1 MSRATLRAYVIAI
14 DLAAILVTALLPTIG
29 LTRRPWAFGLLL
41 VLAAAVGTRSVRLH
55 ARKIRLTAGDAF
67 TFCALEIAGPMAA
80 PLVAL
85 LGTAGAAFGSR
96 PRTSFLRT
104 AFNLGAVT
112 LAAAACAWAR
122 EVILAL
128 DGPEAMM
135 RGLALLGAAAVF
147 FLVNTLLVAGAIRI
161 DTGKPFL
168 AVWNRTG
175 LWTFGSTVA
184 SLVLGAGL
192 FWFVETVGP
201 LGLALGLGGAAVVSG
216 FFRSRKDPTD

>member
-14 DLAAILVTALLPTIG
+14 DLAAIVVTALLPATG
-29 LTRRPWAFGLLL
+29 LTDRPWAFVLLL
-41 VLAAAVGTRSVRLH
+41 VLAAAVGTRSVRMH

-67 TFCALEIAGPMAA
+67 TFCALEIAG

-112 LAAAACAWAR
+112 LAAAACAWAH
-122 EVILAL
+122 EGILAL
-128 DGPEAMM
+128 DGPESLMH
-135 RGLALLGAAAVF
+135 GLSLLGAAGAF

-161 DTGKPFL
+161 DTGTPFL
-168 AVWNRTG
+168 SVWNRTG
-175 LWTFGSTVA
+175 LWTFGSTLA

-192 FWFVETVGP
+192 FWFVETVGAAGLI
-201 LGLALGLGGAAVVSG
+201 LGLAGATVVSG
-216 FFRSRKDPTD
+216 FFRSRSDSPE